1 LGNHVCAQDS
11 ARRGA
16 AIAVDATDAQPSD
29 AKSAEAKPSRLRE
42 LSRGLAHPFV
52 IAIVVAV
59 LVNWLIPQFTRKWQ
73 DHQKALEIKTGL
85 VSDMGESI
93 SDAVMTGRF
102 IAAGLVSRSSSDP
115 RADQRAFNDGYR
127 AWTTSNASIG
137 AKIQAYF
144 GNDLGAQWRSFANVV
159 TDYFQL
165 SATPGSGR
173 AEQVQEILTYRAL
186 PPFLRLSNAE
196 RRALVKSNSSATF
209 QNAYGQLGR
218 AMLARGDELVQ
229 GVLDSG
235 VSGL

>member
-1 LGNHVCAQDS
+1 M
-11 ARRGA
+11 
-16 AIAVDATDAQPSD
+16 IAV
-29 AKSAEAKPSRLRE
+29 
-42 LSRGLAHPFV
+42 F
-52 IAIVVAV
+52 IAL
-59 LVNWLIPQFTRKWQ
+59 LVNLLIPQFTRKWQ

-93 SDAVMTGRF
+93 SNAIMSGRF

-144 GNDLGAQWRSFANVV
+144 GNDLGSQWRSFANVV

-173 AEQVQEILTYRAL
+173 AGQVQEILTYTDL
-186 PPFLRLSNAE
+186 PTSC
-196 RRALVKSNSSATF
+196 
-209 QNAYGQLGR
+209 G
-218 AMLARGDELVQ
+218 
-229 GVLDSG
+229 
-235 VSGL
+235 

>member
-1 LGNHVCAQDS
+1 MGSHVPAHDS
-11 ARRGA
+11 PGHAR
-16 AIAVDATDAQPSD
+16 
-29 AKSAEAKPSRLRE
+29 PSRVRE
-42 LSRGLAHPFV
+42 LSNGLAHPFV
-52 IAIVVAV
+52 IAVVIA
-59 LVNWLIPQFTRKWQ
+59 LLGNFLIPNFTRKWQ

-93 SDAVMTGRF
+93 SDAVMSGRF
-102 IAAGLVSRSSSDP
+102 ISAGLVSRSSSDP
-115 RADQRAFNDGYR
+115 HADQRAFNDGYR

-144 GNDLGAQWRSFANVV
+144 GNDLGSQWRSFANVV

-173 AEQVQEILTYRAL
+173 KDQVQEILTYAEL
-186 PPFLRLSNAE
+186 PSVRLSNAD

-209 QNAYGQLGR
+209 QNAYGRLGR

-229 GVLDSG
+229 RVLDSG

>member
-1 LGNHVCAQDS
+1 MGAHVPAQDS
-11 ARRGA
+11 PGHAR
-16 AIAVDATDAQPSD
+16 
-29 AKSAEAKPSRLRE
+29 PSRVRG
-42 LSRGLAHPFV
+42 LSHGLAHPFV
-52 IAIVVAV
+52 IAVVIA
-59 LVNWLIPQFTRKWQ
+59 LLGNFLIPNFTRKWQ

-93 SDAVMTGRF
+93 SDAVMSGRF
-102 IAAGLVSRSSSDP
+102 ISAGLVSRSSSDP

-144 GNDLGAQWRSFANVV
+144 GNDLGSQWRSFANVV

-173 AEQVQEILTYRAL
+173 KEQVQEILTYTEL
-186 PPFLRLSNAE
+186 PSIVLSNAE

>member
-1 LGNHVCAQDS
+1 MGVDVP
-11 ARRGA
+11 ARNAPAGA
-16 AIAVDATDAQPSD
+16 R
-29 AKSAEAKPSRLRE
+29 PSRLRE
-42 LSRGLAHPFV
+42 FSHGLAHPFV
-52 IAIVVAV
+52 IAVVIAV
-59 LVNWLIPQFTRKWQ
+59 LVNFLIPQFTRKWQ

-85 VSDMGESI
+85 VSDMGEST
-93 SDAVMTGRF
+93 SNAVMNGRF

-144 GNDLGAQWRSFANVV
+144 GNDLGSQWRSFSNVV

-173 AEQVQEILTYRAL
+173 AGQVQEILAYSEL
-186 PPFLRLSNAE
+186 PSFLRLSAAD
-196 RRALVKSNSSATF
+196 RRALVKSNSSDTF

-218 AMLARGDELVQ
+218 ALLARGDELVQ

>member
-1 LGNHVCAQDS
+1 V
-11 ARRGA
+11 
-16 AIAVDATDAQPSD
+16 
-29 AKSAEAKPSRLRE
+29 RE
-42 LSRGLAHPFV
+42 LSHGLAHPFV
-52 IAIVVAV
+52 IAVVIAV
-59 LVNWLIPQFTRKWQ
+59 LVNFLIPSFTRRWQ

-93 SDAVMTGRF
+93 SDAVMSGRF
-102 IAAGLVSRSSSDP
+102 ISAGLVSRSSSDP
-115 RADQRAFNDGYR
+115 RADQRAFNAGYR

-144 GNDLGAQWRSFANVV
+144 GNDLGSQWRSFANVV

-173 AEQVQEILTYRAL
+173 NDQVQEILTYTEL
-186 PPFLRLSNAE
+186 PSVRLSNAE

>member
-1 LGNHVCAQDS
+1 MGAQVPAQDS
-11 ARRGA
+11 PRHAR
-16 AIAVDATDAQPSD
+16 V
-29 AKSAEAKPSRLRE
+29 SRVRE
-42 LSRGLAHPFV
+42 LSHGLAHPFV
-52 IAIVVAV
+52 IAVVIAV
-59 LVNWLIPQFTRKWQ
+59 LVNFLIPSFTRKWQ

-93 SDAVMTGRF
+93 SDAVMSGRF
-102 IAAGLVSRSSSDP
+102 ISAGLVSRSSSDP

-144 GNDLGAQWRSFANVV
+144 GNDLGSQWRSFANVV

-173 AEQVQEILTYRAL
+173 AEQVDEILSYPEL
-186 PPFLRLSNAE
+186 PPFVRLDKAE

-218 AMLARGDELVQ
+218 AMLTRGDELVQ

>member
-1 LGNHVCAQDS
+1 MGVDVP
-11 ARRGA
+11 ARKTPARGL
-16 AIAVDATDAQPSD
+16 
-29 AKSAEAKPSRLRE
+29 PSRLRE
-42 LSRGLAHPFV
+42 LSHGLAHPFV
-52 IAIVVAV
+52 IAVVIAV
-59 LVNWLIPQFTRKWQ
+59 LVNFLIPSFTRKWQ

-93 SDAVMTGRF
+93 SNAVMSGRF

-144 GNDLGAQWRSFANVV
+144 GNDLGSQWRSFANVV

-173 AEQVQEILTYRAL
+173 AEQVQEILTY
-186 PPFLRLSNAE
+186 PELRSFVSLSPAD
-196 RRALVKSNSSATF
+196 RRALVKSNTSETF
-209 QNAYGQLGR
+209 QNAYGQLGQ
-218 AMLARGDELVQ
+218 ALLARGNELVQ

>member
-1 LGNHVCAQDS
+1 MGVDVPARNTS
-11 ARRGA
+11 ARSR
-16 AIAVDATDAQPSD
+16 
-29 AKSAEAKPSRLRE
+29 PSRLRE
-42 LSRGLAHPFV
+42 LSHGLAHPFV
-52 IAIVVAV
+52 IAVVIAV
-59 LVNWLIPQFTRKWQ
+59 LVNFLIPSFTRRWQ

-93 SDAVMTGRF
+93 SNAVMNGRF

-137 AKIQAYF
+137 AKIEAYF
-144 GNDLGAQWRSFANVV
+144 GNDLGTQWRKFGNVV

-165 SATPGSGR
+165 SATPGRGR
-173 AEQVQEILTYRAL
+173 AEQVQEIRTYSEL
-186 PPFLRLSNAE
+186 QSFVQLSSAD
-196 RRALVKSNSSATF
+196 RRALVKSNTSARF
-209 QNAYGQLGR
+209 ENAYGQLGQ
-218 AMLARGDELVQ
+218 ALLFRGDELVQ